1 MPDAVALAMVEALPT
16 VAPTVG
22 WQTIGQLTDTNGTFA
37 ATGAAVSTDGSRIY
51 LSHGLQGGVLTIA
64 GYTVT
69 TSGQTFK
76 WSGAPSVARQGVAG
90 AWCNGKHYAIGG
102 RTSGNSSSQ
111 IVETYTPAGTNG
123 ASGVW
128 SQAAGVPQ
136 AIEYAAAAVIG
147 NFIYLA
153 GGYTSDSGDRV
164 ASFRRYDSTSNTWT
178 TLASMPAARTQGAMV
193 AVGSKLYYLGGLDS
207 SGTGQGTIYIYD
219 TTAGT
224 WSTYTG
230 TPTISGPQ
238 VAVAVGTSIYVPY
251 GPEVG
256 ATYIIDTATG
266 TRTTT
271 TALPSNHGGFP
282 GAVLLDSALYVVSGA
297 NTANVDKLDLGAG
310 VGYTAAVLGAK
321 TLLNPLLAGVA
332 ATLPNTPPTATADR
346 NAYAQTVQTLK
357 ALTYIS

>member
-1 MPDAVALAMVEALPT
+1 MPDAVALAMVEALPAT
-16 VAPTVG
+16 APTVG
-22 WQTIGQLTDTNGTFA
+22 WQTVGQLTATGTFPA
-37 ATGAAVSTDGSRIY
+37 SGAAVSTDGARIF
-51 LSHGLQGGVLTIA
+51 LSHGLQGGTLTNA
-64 GYTVT
+64 GYTFT
-69 TSGQTFK
+69 TDGQTFK
-76 WSGAPSVARQGVAG
+76 WSAAPSAARQGVAG

-164 ASFRRYDSTSNTWT
+164 ASFRRYDSTSNTWS

-193 AVGSKLYYLGGLDS
+193 AVGSKLYYLGGFDS
-207 SGTGQGTIYIYD
+207 SGTAQATVYVFD

-224 WSTYTG
+224 WTTG
-230 TPTISGPQ
+230 
-238 VAVAVGTSIYVPY
+238 V
-251 GPEVG
+251 
-256 ATYIIDTATG
+256 
-266 TRTTT
+266 
-271 TALPSNHGGFP
+271 ALPSANVATPAVTVAGSIYYLTGNRVFAIFNGTSWTLGDGQLTPAGHGNFG
-282 GAVLLDSALYVVSGA
+282 GAAVIAGAIYYVSGSD
-297 NTANVDKLDLGAG
+297 TANVDKLDLSAG
-310 VGYTAAVLGAK
+310 VGFTSAVLGAK
-321 TLLNPLLAGVA
+321 SLLNPLLAGVA
-332 ATLPNTPPTATADR
+332 ATLPDTPPTATADR